1 MPQNPSDHETN
12 EKRDLTNTNEAGET
26 KEYPFIRE
34 VIKPASRSRREIL
47 TRILWIVGGAAAA
60 GLIAACVFVVFF
72 PTAEKLFGTETQKRE
87 RIRVASE
94 SSVSSE
100 STSSPAGTA
109 GSEVTGASSVS
120 ASSDAGENTG
130 SAETSSDPEKNSAAA
145 ASSSGR
151 TGTDSQET
159 TGNEQENLSAE
170 QSNTES
176 DASAVSEPE
185 AETDEPEEID
195 PVAEYRDLRKQLNSI
210 AADSERC
217 VVQVTGIKSEL
228 DYFNASYENEQQ
240 VSGVTIAED
249 EDSYF
254 ILTENTPLSGAEKII
269 VRFAN
274 QQSFDAGVV
283 RADANTGL
291 AVIRVSKEE
300 MDEEVQNSI
309 QIAELGSSYSLVRGE
324 PVIAVGSPMGYEGMT
339 SAGSI
344 SSAGSDISM
353 YDVHYHLFTT
363 DIIGTQNGSGVLINL
378 EGKVV
383 GIIRQTLG
391 ASGNSI
397 VQALGISEITG
408 LIDTLINNEA
418 RPYAGIRG
426 ETVTSA
432 ISEETGIPQGMLIRE
447 VETDAPAMLAGLM
460 QFDVVIKVNEQTI
473 TSVSNY
479 AAALAACKPGQEIH
493 ITALRKGPEVYEEM
507 TFQVLL
513 SEI

>member
-1 MPQNPSDHETN
+1 MPQNPSDHETS
-12 EKRDLTNTNEAGET
+12 EKRDITKQNEAGET

-47 TRILWIVGGAAAA
+47 VRILWIVGGAAAA
-60 GLIAACVFVVFF
+60 GLIAACVFVKFF
-72 PTAEKLFGTETQKRE
+72 PTAERLFGTEIQKRE

-94 SSVSSE
+94 SSASSE
-100 STSSPAGTA
+100 STSSPAETDDSKAAGT
-109 GSEVTGASSVS
+109 SVTSG
-120 ASSDAGENTG
+120 SSDAGENSG
-130 SAETSSDPEKNSAAA
+130 SAETSSDSEKNSAAG
-145 ASSSGR
+145 ASSAGEDGTASG
-151 TGTDSQET
+151 ET
-159 TGNEQENLSAE
+159 AGKESGNTPAE
-170 QSNTES
+170 QSSAES
-176 DASAVSEPE
+176 GVSAVSEPE
-185 AETDEPEEID
+185 TAGPAEID
-195 PVAEYRDLRKQLNSI
+195 PVAEYRDLHKQLNSI
-210 AADSERC
+210 AADSEKC

-249 EDSYF
+249 EENYF

-274 QQSFDAGVV
+274 QQSYDADVI

-300 MDEEVQNSI
+300 IDEEIQNTI

-344 SSAGSDISM
+344 TSAGSDISM

-363 DIIGTQNGSGVLINL
+363 DIIGTQTGSGALINM

-383 GIIRQTLG
+383 GIIRQSLG
-391 ASGNSI
+391 TSGNSI

-408 LIDTLINNEA
+408 LIDTLVNDEA

-426 ETVTSA
+426 ETVTTA
-432 ISEETGIPQGMLIRE
+432 ISEKTGIPQGMLIRE
-447 VETDAPAMLAGLM
+447 VEADAPAMLAGLM
-460 QFDVVIKVNEQTI
+460 QFDVVIKVNEQDI
-473 TSVSNY
+473 TTVSNY
-479 AAALAACKPGQEIH
+479 MAALAACKPGQDIH

-513 SEI
+513 AEI

>member
-1 MPQNPSDHETN
+1 MPQNPSDHGTN
-12 EKRDLTNTNEAGET
+12 EKRDLTNTNEAGEV

-72 PTAEKLFGTETQKRE
+72 PTAERLFGTETQKRE

-100 STSSPAGTA
+100 STSSPAETDA
-109 GSEVTGASSVS
+109 SEAAGASQVS
-120 ASSDAGENTG
+120 TSSDAGENSG
-130 SAETSSDPEKNSAAA
+130 SVETASDSEKDGAAT

-159 TGNEQENLSAE
+159 TGNEKENSSAE
-170 QSNTES
+170 QNNTES
-176 DASAVSEPE
+176 DAPAVSE
-185 AETDEPEEID
+185 AETDEPVEID

-249 EDSYF
+249 EDGYF

-274 QQSFDAGVV
+274 QQSFDASVI

-300 MDEEVQNSI
+300 MDAEVQNSI

-391 ASGNSI
+391 TSGNSI

-460 QFDVVIKVNEQTI
+460 QFDVIIKVNEQTI